1 MYAGINPSLSAPNPH
16 QPERTKMSSQTLPDS
31 TPTTLHANG
40 GIWGRQLDRYPDGPR
55 RILYLVIVVLATVV
69 LYYEFYVQ
77 GSVATLISANLHMS
91 LTYFIMV
98 SVIGNALGALASVA
112 AGLADRFGRAN
123 FVVYGLAITGALI
136 LFGLPNAHG
145 KLTYLVLF
153 GLVSLV
159 EGMILVAT
167 PALIRDFSPQLGR
180 ASAMGFWTMGPVIGS
195 LVVTEV
201 SSHTLDS
208 HPDWQFQFRVCGAVG
223 LLVFLVAFIGLR
235 ELAPQLR
242 DQLMISLRERT
253 LVEARARGIDLVE
266 ASKSHWRQMLRRDI
280 IVPALGISVF
290 LLFYYTAVGLFV
302 VFYATAFGYTEARAN
317 ALANWYWVAQAVAL
331 IVGGALSDRLRVR
344 KPFMVVG
351 GVVSAIGVG
360 LFAIATGDSSTGYSH
375 FVWII
380 LLISIGSAVA
390 FATWMAAF
398 TETVERHSP
407 AGIATGLAVWG
418 ATLRSV
424 VVVGLLGLIVA
435 IPASGILVDKGA
447 QVRAAAAGAD
457 HSLSAPQNATV
468 KAVAADPSIVT
479 KAQSLAG
486 QYKSQLATA
495 ALLTP
500 ATTAALQSNPTDPT
514 TQAQALAEISGT
526 PVADVARTISL
537 GTQYKDQ
544 LITAATLDTTT
555 TTTLFLNP
563 TDAAA
568 QAKAVG
574 EIAVGRKIDPAAAI
588 AKLQALSQVPKA
600 DLLFLNSNAKPVQTA
615 AAQLGALATVPV
627 ADLTF
632 LSTYG
637 PGLRDP
643 KVVAQLTY
651 LQSQGPLVQQAANDA
666 PGQWQRW
673 WWICFAG
680 QLLFLP
686 CIWLLKGRW
695 SPAKARVDAQAH
707 EEAVNRELLA
717 LADAEPRA

>member
-1 MYAGINPSLSAPNPH
+1 
-16 QPERTKMSSQTLPDS
+16 
-31 TPTTLHANG
+31 
-40 GIWGRQLDRYPDGPR
+40 
-55 RILYLVIVVLATVV
+55 
-69 LYYEFYVQ
+69 
-77 GSVATLISANLHMS
+77 
-91 LTYFIMV
+91 
-98 SVIGNALGALASVA
+98 
-112 AGLADRFGRAN
+112 
-123 FVVYGLAITGALI
+123 
-136 LFGLPNAHG
+136 
-145 KLTYLVLF
+145 
-153 GLVSLV
+153 
-159 EGMILVAT
+159 MILVAT

-180 ASAMGFWTMGPVIGS
+180 ASAMGFWTMGPVVCS

-223 LLVFLVAFIGLR
+223 LVVFLVAFIGLR

-253 LVEARARGIDLVE
+253 LVEARARGIDLAE
-266 ASKSHWRQMLRRDI
+266 AAKSHWRQMLRRDI
-280 IVPALGISVF
+280 IVPAMGVSLF

-302 VFYATAFGYTEARAN
+302 VFYATAFGYSEARAN
-317 ALANWYWVAQAVAL
+317 ALANWYWIAQAVAL

-351 GVVSAIGVG
+351 GVISAIGVG
-360 LFAIATGDSSTGYSH
+360 LFAIATGNATTSYAH

-380 LLISIGSAVA
+380 LLISIGSAMA

-398 TETVERHSP
+398 TETVEKHSP

-447 QVRAAAAGAD
+447 QVSAAAAGAD
-457 HSLSAPQNATV
+457 PSLSATQNATV
-468 KAVAADPSIVT
+468 KAVAADPGIVT
-479 KAQSLAG
+479 KAQSLAA
-486 QYKSQLATA
+486 QYKPQLATA

-500 ATTAALQSNPTDPT
+500 ATTAALRSNPTDPT

-526 PVADVARTISL
+526 PVADIGRTMSL
-537 GTQYKDQ
+537 STKYKDE
-544 LITAATLDTTT
+544 LITAATLDTA

-563 TDAAA
+563 TDTAA

-574 EIAVGRKIDPAAAI
+574 EIAAGRKIDPAAAI
-588 AKLQALSQVPKA
+588 AKLLALSQVPTA

-615 AAQLGALATVPV
+615 AAQLGALATVPT

-632 LSTYG
+632 LATYG
-637 PGLRDP
+637 AGLRDP
-643 KVVAQLTY
+643 KVLAQLTY
-651 LQSQGPLVQQAANDA
+651 LQSQGPLVQQAATDA

-695 SPAKARVDAQAH
+695 SPAKARIDAEAH
-707 EEAVNRELLA
+707 EEAVGRELLA
-717 LADAEPRA
+717 LATADPRV